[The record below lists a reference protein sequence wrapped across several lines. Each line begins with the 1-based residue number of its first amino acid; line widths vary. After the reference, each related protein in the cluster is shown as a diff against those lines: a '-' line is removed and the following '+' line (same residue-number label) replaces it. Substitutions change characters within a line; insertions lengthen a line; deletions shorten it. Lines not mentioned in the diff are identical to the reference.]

1 VAVMI
6 GEEVTGI
13 EPVELIGIN
22 DDPRTGAPGLKTL
35 SEQAGKPLGGPRI
48 RQLAEMGTEW
58 LERIAKRLGV
68 QEKEIKRLLLARHP
82 SLVDDSGALIGVAH
96 EIQESIVRVRPSGAR
111 SRPQAFPLLGEQ
123 PTQRGWGFD
132 IRLARMFLAQP
143 FYGAGNPQFG
153 EGYVPPAEEEADQES
168 D

>member
-6 GEEVTGI
+6 GEEVTSL

-35 SEQAGKPLGGPRI
+35 SEQANKPLGGPRI
-48 RQLAEMGTEW
+48 RQLADMGVEW
-58 LERIAKRLGV
+58 METVAKRLGIS
-68 QEKEIKRLLLARHP
+68 EKEVKRRLLARDP
-82 SLVDDSGALIGVAH
+82 SLVDESGALVGIAH
-96 EIQESIVRVRPSGAR
+96 DIQESIVRVRPSGAR

-153 EGYVPPAEEEADQES
+153 EGYVPPAEEES